1 MKDKDPIDCD
11 YFKVEAKQQP
21 QEKVIRICLRDT
33 DGKVL
38 AADDPDAITMSQQYP
53 DEKIITVYHNGIP
66 EVMSVNQLIK
76 EALIQVK
83 GNVEA

>member
-11 YFKVEAKQQP
+11 YFKVEPKQQP
-21 QEKVIRICLRDT
+21 QEKVIRICLK
-33 DGKVL
+33 DGNGNVL
-38 AADDPDAITMSQQYP
+38 AAEDPDAITMSQQYP

-83 GNVEA
+83 GSIKP

>member
-11 YFKVEAKQQP
+11 YFKVEARQQP

-38 AADDPDAITMSQQYP
+38 AADDPDAISMSVQFP
-53 DEKIITVYHNGIP
+53 EDRVLVVYHNGIP
-66 EVMSVNQLIK
+66 EVMSVNELIK